1 MRFLTSCF
9 AILIT
14 LRTFVDFMVIL
25 ILIVVA
31 FVAYAIFHDPDS
43 EATKTVLKQKTR
55 TEGQKKVIRYFLNG
69 GGCLSDHRMK
79 DEEYDMMVA
88 GYLSQDHRSKALSRI
103 GLDEDELKEIE
114 PICFH
119 GYDFSRAY
127 ARKGSDGLWRSSSYQ
142 ISWLFFSANQLYLY
156 QDTINFDCDE
166 KRTSTEELFYKDVT
180 SFSATTE
187 TEEVIDG
194 YNADGTEKHANV
206 ESNKFKIVVPGDK
219 FFAAMQLTPENE
231 RAIQGMKNKLR
242 EKKNA

>member
-1 MRFLTSCF
+1 MWSLTSRI
-9 AILIT
+9 AILVT
-14 LRTFVDFMVIL
+14 LRAFVDFMLIL

-31 FVAYAIFHDPDS
+31 FVAYAIFHAPDS
-43 EATKTVLKQKTR
+43 EATETVLKQKTR
-55 TEGQKKVIRYFLNG
+55 TEGQKKVIRYFLND

-79 DEEYDMMVA
+79 DEEYDMMVLD
-88 GYLSQDHRSKALSRI
+88 YLNQDHRSKALSRI

-119 GYDFSRAY
+119 GYNFNRAY
-127 ARKGSDGLWRSSSYQ
+127 ARKGTDGLWRSSSYQ
-142 ISWLFFSANQLYLY
+142 ISWLFFSDNQVYFY

-166 KRTSTEELFYKDVT
+166 KRTSTEEFFYKDVT
-180 SFSATTE
+180 SFSAVTE
-187 TEEVIDG
+187 TEECVDG
-194 YNADGTEKHANV
+194 FNADGTEKHANV

>member
-1 MRFLTSCF
+1 
-9 AILIT
+9 
-14 LRTFVDFMVIL
+14 MVIL

-119 GYDFSRAY
+119 GYNFNRAY
-127 ARKGSDGLWRSSSYQ
+127 ARKGADGLWRSSSYQ
-142 ISWLFFSANQLYLY
+142 ISWLFFSDNQVYFY

-166 KRTSTEELFYKDVT
+166 KRTSTEEFFYKDVT
-180 SFSATTE
+180 SFSAVTE
-187 TEEVIDG
+187 TEECLEG
-194 YNADGTEKHANV
+194 FNADGTEKHANV

>member
-1 MRFLTSCF
+1 
-9 AILIT
+9 
-14 LRTFVDFMVIL
+14 MVIL
-25 ILIVVA
+25 IVIVVA
-31 FVAYAIFHDPDS
+31 FVAFKIFYAPDS
-43 EATKTVLKQKTR
+43 QATKIVLKQQTR
-55 TEGQKKVIRYFLNG
+55 TEEQKKVIRYFLNEK
-69 GGCLSDHRMK
+69 GCLYDHRMK
-79 DEEYDMMVA
+79 DGEYDAIVA
-88 GYLSQDHRSKALSRI
+88 NYINQDHRSKALSRI

-142 ISWLFFSANQLYLY
+142 ISWLFFSANQVYLY
-156 QDTINFDCDE
+156 QETINFDCDE

-187 TEEVIDG
+187 TEEIIDS

>member
-1 MRFLTSCF
+1 MRSLTSRI
-9 AILIT
+9 AILVT
-14 LRTFVDFMVIL
+14 LRAFVDFMLIL

-31 FVAYAIFHDPDS
+31 FVAYAIFHAPDS
-43 EATKTVLKQKTR
+43 EATETVLKQKTR
-55 TEGQKKVIRYFLNG
+55 TEGQKKVIRYFLND

-79 DEEYDMMVA
+79 DEEYDMMVLD
-88 GYLSQDHRSKALSRI
+88 YLNQDHRSKALSRI

-119 GYDFSRAY
+119 GYNFNRAY
-127 ARKGSDGLWRSSSYQ
+127 ARKGTDGLWRSSSYQ
-142 ISWLFFSANQLYLY
+142 ISWLFFSDNQVYFY

-166 KRTSTEELFYKDVT
+166 KRTSTEEFFYKDVT
-180 SFSATTE
+180 SFSAVTE
-187 TEEVIDG
+187 TEECVDG
-194 YNADGTEKHANV
+194 FNADGTEKHANV